1 MKAKIVFYNLPF
13 SLLIQWVSSLCLSI
27 AVSTLSSSKFLLQSS
42 FLMRVPLFEM
52 LIQFAKV
59 MTKKLASPYLVSY
72 PTLHQESDK

>member
-1 MKAKIVFYNLPF
+1 MHILPLELNSGSQAVYQPTSLSAISQVF
-13 SLLIQWVSSLCLSI
+13 S
-27 AVSTLSSSKFLLQSS
+27 LQSS

>member
-1 MKAKIVFYNLPF
+1 M
-13 SLLIQWVSSLCLSI
+13 LLLYKEWVSSLSFHSL
-27 AVSTLSSSKFLLQSS
+27 STLSSSKFLLQSS